1 MNAMAALKQY
11 QTVNTQVQV
20 FDASPHRLIQMLMEG
35 GLSRLAQAKGAMER
49 GQVALKGELL
59 GKAIAIIGGLR
70 EGLDLRQGGE
80 LAANL
85 DSLYEYM
92 SSRLLQANRSN
103 DVAIIDE
110 VAGVYPKIMV
120 DGEMD
125 AGAWSCGMVAGL
137 IHDIP
142 TCKEL
147 IDRIMAEA
155 EDIISNQMMGMLAGK
170 VPA

>member
-1 MNAMAALKQY
+1 MNAIAALKQY
-11 QTVNTQVQV
+11 QTVNTHAQV

-110 VAGVYPKIMV
+110 VAGLLREVKSGW
-120 DGEMD
+120 DGI
-125 AGAWSCGMVAGL
+125 A
-137 IHDIP
+137 
-142 TCKEL
+142 
-147 IDRIMAEA
+147 
-155 EDIISNQMMGMLAGK
+155 NQI
-170 VPA
+170 

>member
-11 QTVNTQVQV
+11 QTVNTQAQV

-92 SSRLLQANRSN
+92 IRRLLEANRSN
-103 DVAIIDE
+103 DIAALDE
-110 VAGVYPKIMV
+110 VSSLLREVKSGW
-120 DGEMD
+120 DGI
-125 AGAWSCGMVAGL
+125 G
-137 IHDIP
+137 H
-142 TCKEL
+142 
-147 IDRIMAEA
+147 
-155 EDIISNQMMGMLAGK
+155 
-170 VPA
+170 